1 MLAVVLPPAGFV
13 GEPNAPPYK
22 DVVTQW
28 GADPAW
34 RAPFVDGVA
43 PTAADFPLARTAR
56 DPSGAWLPPFAPPG
70 EADQP
75 PTPFPMRALAHP
87 SARPGVHA
95 PVDVAPHDVRWDAER
110 RLWYCDVELTFGRA
124 YYPFVRLAL
133 ARYQPVSLAGAHL
146 SPIVLADFAQ
156 LTPHR
161 GVSITRTRVVRQRQ
175 VRVFGHRPEESAGH
189 REAFDHR
196 VPMPDPG
203 RPGQTRLVMPSDIAR
218 TTVVEVWVETLDP
231 GASEDFGWRR
241 DEGAP
246 VVPAA
251 PTAAAGRPA
260 GAEAARARDLHA
272 RREFTLLAREG
283 LAELV
288 EDWATLW
295 GGTVTLPADA
305 PAGTRHRLVVAE
317 YEEHLVDDETPYDTL
332 LHRKGRRLVF
342 VEHVTLA

>member
-1 MLAVVLPPAGFV
+1 MSRPAHRVWEIVDDVRRPLLWAVGVRRPDDLFAATFAFYNLRVVGSPPTLRRTDAARPAHVVL
-13 GEPNAPPYK
+13 E
-22 DVVTQW
+22 
-28 GADPAW
+28 
-34 RAPFVDGVA
+34 
-43 PTAADFPLARTAR
+43 
-56 DPSGAWLPPFAPPG
+56 LPPQSFLE
-70 EADQP
+70 EA
-75 PTPFPMRALAHP
+75 LL
-87 SARPGVHA
+87 
-95 PVDVAPHDVRWDAER
+95 DATGPE
-110 RLWYCDVELTFGRA
+110 VTG
-124 YYPFVRLAL
+124 P
-133 ARYQPVSLAGAHL
+133 
-146 SPIVLADFAQ
+146 
-156 LTPHR
+156 PHR

-203 RPGQTRLVMPSDIAR
+203 RPGQTRLVTPSDIAR

-317 YEEHLVDDETPYDTL
+317 YEEHLVDDETPYDML

-342 VEHVTLA
+342 VEHVALA